1 MYLVRFTVLI
11 FVLLLSVG
19 LHVSGQSGDIVSE
32 RLVFEKDTQR
42 GLPGQEFIYKIDEVV
57 YKGIPGPLS
66 FREIRTIP
74 FTGLAV
80 GWEASD
86 KSIDPHTFH
95 FHIRS
100 REGDGEWTQWHH
112 IKGYDGPFDTPSG
125 LYWSQLYIT
134 EYGYAHDEFDIRFD
148 APDDVTI
155 DFVRIDIA
163 DARSEQ
169 TTDRT
174 AGPRSF
180 NEIQTSKPEIITREE
195 WWGNLPADRLAWTTD
210 PTPITITHAIVH
222 HTAGQ
227 NNPPDPAQTVR
238 NIWNFHV
245 NSRGWA
251 DIGYNFLVDQF
262 GNIYQGRYNPW
273 LDQTDVHGAHAG
285 NANSRSV
292 GISILGQF
300 HPPEPNPPS
309 AHPDERSLRSV
320 ESIIAWR
327 FYQRELDPFEE
338 AAIPSAWGTIT
349 IPRISGHRDVSAT
362 ACPGDNLYVR
372 LPEIRQ
378 NVFLLLDF
386 DIFFVGAP
394 GTAPQGS
401 DPDFATLKAAID
413 SVNAH
418 EFTQDVMIY
427 ITSDLTED
435 EDIALGV
442 NTNGYTLTIKP
453 YLDVQAT
460 IEFTNAEGG
469 VGGQDDRPFIPDHF
483 IIGASQPD
491 ENFLTATH
499 NVTIDGSNEREGT
512 SRDLTIIGAETGE
525 VKSLI
530 RVIGNSDNVQIKN
543 VNIESRATITQIGQA
558 AVHVTNFNYDGAALK
573 PDNIGIQNNKIVS
586 AGSDGIFFWHLGA
599 PDEGIENARILS
611 NEITAPRRGINAL
624 RLDELIVR
632 GNTFTIP
639 AGTSDAKGIYLGFA
653 VEGSDGSI
661 EISGNEF
668 VSLASST
675 GTGLMAIDI
684 QLANSST
691 VTIYNNLISGFRLE
705 PEATDIKL
713 YGIRHAAMGDVTTFI
728 YYNTILIPALQELTN
743 FGDTHIAAFAFE
755 RADGTAPL
763 GTAHLKNNIFYIDES
778 VMPVYG
784 MIRVGSEGALFS
796 DVNNIFVRPDNGNI
810 GFYDDTAVISLEDW
824 QTASGGDTLSVSVPV
839 EFTSGDNPRL
849 TGSSVGDWSI
859 AADPIDWIT
868 HDIDGNPRRDEFPLR
883 PYKGGHEPAIPIVL
897 LQTIAEARERPS
909 GSMVSVAGIV
919 TRARGSQVAIQDGT
933 AGLVIRQS
941 SGDFYN
947 AVAVGSVKMGDELWV
962 QGVITTLN
970 QQTRIAPGDLD
981 LFGILSRNNPVPEP
995 VELSLEQFIT
1005 EGSQHQGKL
1014 IRVNNIVVNDRGHDT
1029 FRSGNLYPLTD
1040 ASGETGAV
1048 TLAIGSA
1055 SDTELVGDDIPQEPV
1070 TITGTLMQFHGSDP
1084 NAGFRIM
1091 PILESDI
1098 DMYVGIDEE
1107 ESHPVAYALFQNYP
1121 NPFNPSTTIRYA
1133 IPEQQQVSIRIYNS
1147 LGQLATTLLNNE
1159 LQAPG
1164 RYEITWDGTDSA
1176 GLTVA
1181 SGLYIYRITAGEFVD
1196 TKRMMYIK

>member
-11 FVLLLSVG
+11 FVLLLSG
-19 LHVSGQSGDIVSE
+19 ALHVSGQTGDIVSE
-32 RLVFEKDTQR
+32 RLVFEKDPQR
-42 GLPGQEFIYKIDEVV
+42 GLPGMDFIYKIDEVIS
-57 YKGIPGPLS
+57 KSTSGPLS
-66 FREIRTIP
+66 FRETSNIP

-86 KSIDPHTFH
+86 DTVDPHAFH
-95 FHIRS
+95 FEIRS
-100 REGDGEWTQWHH
+100 RKADGEWTQWHRT
-112 IKGYDGPFDTPSG
+112 KGYYSPNESPSG
-125 LYWSQLYIT
+125 LYWSYIYIT
-134 EYGYAHDEFDIRFD
+134 EDGSAHDEFDIRVET
-148 APDDVTI
+148 PQGISI
-155 DFVRIDIA
+155 DYLKVSVA

-169 TTDRT
+169 TVTNGINVPSDEQTDR
-174 AGPRSF
+174 F
-180 NEIQTSKPEIITREE
+180 KPDIITRAE
-195 WWGNLPADRLAWTTD
+195 WWGSLPADRLEWSTD

-222 HTAGQ
+222 HTVTQ
-227 NNPPDPAQTVR
+227 NNPPDPAQVVR
-238 NIWNFHV
+238 QIWGWHV
-245 NSRGWA
+245 NDNRWP

-273 LDQTDVHGAHAG
+273 LDETDVHGTHAG

-300 HPPEPNPPS
+300 HPS
-309 AHPDERSLRSV
+309 ASPAPGHPDERSLRSV
-320 ESIIAWR
+320 EDIIAWR

-338 AAIPSAWGTIT
+338 AAIPSVWGTIT

-362 ACPGDNLYVR
+362 ACPGDNLYIL

-386 DIFFVGAP
+386 DILFVGAP

-418 EFTQDVMIY
+418 EFTQDVLIY

-453 YLDVQAT
+453 YPDVQAT

-469 VGGQDDRPFIPDHF
+469 AGGQDDRPFIPDHF

-499 NVTIDGSNEREGT
+499 SVTIDGSNEREGT
-512 SRDLTIIGAETGE
+512 SRDLTIIGAETEE

-530 RVIGNSDNVQIKN
+530 RVIGDSDNMQIKN
-543 VNIESRATITQIGQA
+543 VNIDSRATVTQIGQA
-558 AVHVTNFNYDGAALK
+558 AVHVTNFNHNGTALQ
-573 PDNIGIQNNKIVS
+573 PDNIRIQNNNIVS
-586 AGSDGIFFWHLGA
+586 AGTDGILFWHLGA
-599 PDEGIENARILS
+599 PDEGINNARVLS
-611 NEITAPRRGINAL
+611 NEITAPRRGLNAL
-624 RLDELIVR
+624 RLDELTVR
-632 GNTFTIP
+632 GNTFAIP

-653 VEGSDGSI
+653 VEGSDGVI

-668 VSLASST
+668 VSLESST

-705 PEATDIKL
+705 PEVTDIKL
-713 YGIRHAAMGDVTTFI
+713 YGIRHAAMGEVTTFI
-728 YYNTILIPALQELTN
+728 YYNTILIPALRELTN
-743 FGDTHIAAFAFE
+743 FGDTQIAAFAFE

-763 GTAHLKNNIFYIDES
+763 GNAHLKNNIFYVDET

-784 MIRVGSEGALFS
+784 MIRAGTEGTLFS
-796 DVNNIFVRPDNGNI
+796 DVNNIFVHAGNGHI
-810 GFYDDTAVISLEDW
+810 GFYDDAAVVSLEDW
-824 QTASGGDTLSVSVPV
+824 QTATGGDTLSVSVPV
-839 EFTSGDNPRL
+839 EVVSDTNPRL
-849 TGSSVGDWSI
+849 TGTSVGDWDL
-859 AADPIDWIT
+859 AAEPIDWIT
-868 HDIDGNPRRDEFPLR
+868 HDIDGNPRMDEFPLR
-883 PYKGGHEPAIPIVL
+883 PYKGGHDPAIPIVL

-919 TRARGSQVAIQDGT
+919 TRARGSQVAIQDET
-933 AGLVIRQS
+933 AGLVIREL
-941 SGDFYN
+941 SGDFFD
-947 AVAVGSVKMGDELWV
+947 AVADGSVKMGDELWV

-970 QQTRIAPGDLD
+970 QQTRIAPGGLD
-981 LFGILSRNNPVPEP
+981 LFGIFSRNNPVPEP
-995 VELSLEQFIT
+995 LELSLGQLIA

-1014 IRVNNIVVNDRGHDT
+1014 IRVNNILVNDRGHDT

-1055 SDTELVGDDIPQEPV
+1055 LDTELVGHDITKEPV
-1070 TITGTLMQFHGSDP
+1070 TITGTLMQFHSSDP

-1091 PILESDI
+1091 PVLQSDI
-1098 DMYVGIDEE
+1098 DIYVSVKQE
-1107 ESHPVAYALFQNYP
+1107 ESHPVTYALLQNYP

-1147 LGQLATTLLNNE
+1147 LGQLVTTLLNNE
-1159 LQAPG
+1159 LHAPG

-1176 GLTVA
+1176 GYTVA

>member
-1 MYLVRFTVLI
+1 MFLLRFTFLI
-11 FVLLLSVG
+11 FVLLLSGVF
-19 LHVSGQSGDIVSE
+19 HVSGQTGDIVSE
-32 RLVFEKDTQR
+32 RLVFGKDPQR
-42 GLPGQEFIYKIDEVV
+42 GLPGQEFNYKIDEVV
-57 YKGIPGPLS
+57 SNSIPGSLAFHEMS
-66 FREIRTIP
+66 TIP
-74 FTGLAV
+74 FTGLGI
-80 GWEASD
+80 GWKASD
-86 KSIDPHTFH
+86 ETIDPHAFH

-100 REGDGEWTQWHH
+100 RETDGEWTQWHP

-163 DARSEQ
+163 DARNEQ

-174 AGPRSF
+174 AGPLSLK
-180 NEIQTSKPEIITREE
+180 EIQTSKPEIITREE
-195 WWGNLPADRLAWTTD
+195 WWGDLPPDRLAWTTD
-210 PTPITITHAIVH
+210 PSPITITHAIVH

-238 NIWNFHV
+238 NIWDFHV

-300 HPPEPNPPS
+300 HPGASPTPG
-309 AHPDERSLRSV
+309 HPDERSVRSV
-320 ESIIAWR
+320 EDIIAWR

-338 AAIPSAWGTIT
+338 AGIPSSWGTIT

-362 ACPGDNLYVR
+362 ACPGDNLYVL

-394 GTAPQGS
+394 GTAPQGN

-413 SVNAH
+413 SVNVH
-418 EFTQDVMIY
+418 EFTQDVLIY

-460 IEFTNAEGG
+460 IEFTNTEGG
-469 VGGQDDRPFIPDHF
+469 AGGQDDRPFIPDHF
-483 IIGASQPD
+483 IIGASQTD

-512 SRDLTIIGAETGE
+512 SRDLTFIGAETGE

-543 VNIESRATITQIGQA
+543 LNIESRATVTQIGQA
-558 AVHVTNFNYDGAALK
+558 AVHVTNFNHDGTVLK
-573 PDNIGIQNNKIVS
+573 PDNIRIQNNHIAS
-586 AGSDGIFFWHLGA
+586 AGTDGILFWHLGA
-599 PDEGIENARILS
+599 PDEGIKNARVLS
-611 NEITAPRRGINAL
+611 NAITAPRRGVNAL
-624 RLDELIVR
+624 RLDELTVR
-632 GNTFTIP
+632 GNTITIP

-653 VEGSDGSI
+653 AEGSDGAI

-668 VSLASST
+668 LSLGSST

-691 VTIYNNLISGFRLE
+691 VTIYNNLISGFRLDCE
-705 PEATDIKL
+705 TTDIKL
-713 YGIRHAAMGDVTTFI
+713 YGIRHAAMGEVTTFI
-728 YYNTILIPALQELTN
+728 YYNTIFIPALQELTT

-763 GTAHLKNNIFYIDES
+763 GTAHLKNNIFYIDEN

-784 MIRVGSEGALFS
+784 IKRVGTEGTLFS
-796 DVNNIFVRPDNGNI
+796 DVNNIFVHPDNGHI
-810 GFYDDTAVISLEDW
+810 GFYDDAAVVSLEDW
-824 QTASGGDTLSVSVPV
+824 QIASGGDTSSVSVPV
-839 EFTSGDNPRL
+839 EFVSHTNPRL
-849 TGSSVGDWSI
+849 TGTSVGDWNL
-859 AADPIDWIT
+859 AAEPIDRIKY
-868 HDIDGNPRRDEFPLR
+868 DIDGNPRRDEFPLR

-909 GSMVSVAGIV
+909 GSMVSVTGIV
-919 TRARGSQVAIQDGT
+919 TRARGSQVAIQDET
-933 AGLVIRQS
+933 AGLVIREL
-941 SGDFYN
+941 SGDFFD
-947 AVAVGSVKMGDELWV
+947 AVADGSVKMGDELWV

-981 LFGILSRNNPVPEP
+981 LFDIFSSDNPVPEP
-995 VELSLEQFIT
+995 LEISLGQLIA

-1014 IRVNNIVVNDRGHDT
+1014 IRVDNVLIVDRGHDT

-1040 ASGETGAV
+1040 ASEESGAV
-1048 TLAIGSA
+1048 VLAIGSA
-1055 SDTELVGDDIPQEPV
+1055 SDTELVGHDIPKEVV
-1070 TITGTLMQFHGSDP
+1070 TITGTLMQFHSSDP

-1091 PILESDI
+1091 PVLQSDI
-1098 DMYVGIDEE
+1098 DIYVGIDEE
-1107 ESHPVAYALFQNYP
+1107 ESHPMTYALLQNYP
-1121 NPFNPSTTIRYA
+1121 NPFNPSTMITYA
-1133 IPEQQQVSIRIYNS
+1133 IPEHQQVSIQIYNA
-1147 LGQLATTLLNNE
+1147 LGQLVTTLLNTE
-1159 LQAPG
+1159 LHVPG

-1176 GLTVA
+1176 GRTVA
-1181 SGLYIYRITAGEFVD
+1181 SGLYIYKITAGEFVD
-1196 TKRMMYIK
+1196 MKRMMYIK

>member
-1 MYLVRFTVLI
+1 MFLLRFIVLV
-11 FVLLLSVG
+11 FVLLLSGG
-19 LHVSGQSGDIVSE
+19 LHVSGQTGDVVSE
-32 RLVFEKDTQR
+32 RLVFGKDPQR
-42 GLPGQEFIYKIDEVV
+42 GLPGQEFNYKIDEVV
-57 YKGIPGPLS
+57 SKSIPGPLS
-66 FREIRTIP
+66 FNETSTIP

-86 KSIDPHTFH
+86 KTIDPHTFH

-100 REGDGEWTQWHH
+100 RKADGEWTQWHH

-148 APDDVTI
+148 VPDDVTV

-174 AGPRSF
+174 AGPRSL

-195 WWGNLPADRLAWTTD
+195 WWGDLPPDKLEWSTN

-300 HPPEPNPPS
+300 HPS
-309 AHPDERSLRSV
+309 ASPAPGHPDERSLRSV
-320 ESIIAWR
+320 EDIIAWR

-338 AAIPSAWGTIT
+338 AAIPSVWGTIT

-362 ACPGDNLYVR
+362 ACPGDNLYIL

-386 DIFFVGAP
+386 DILFVGAP

-418 EFTQDVMIY
+418 EFTQDVLIY

-453 YLDVQAT
+453 YPDVQAT

-469 VGGQDDRPFIPDHF
+469 AGGQDDRPFIPDHF

-499 NVTIDGSNEREGT
+499 SVTIDGSNEREGT
-512 SRDLTIIGAETGE
+512 SRDLTIIGAETEE

-530 RVIGNSDNVQIKN
+530 RVIGDSDNMQIKN
-543 VNIESRATITQIGQA
+543 VNIDSRATVTQIGQA
-558 AVHVTNFNYDGAALK
+558 AVHVTNFNHNGTALQ
-573 PDNIGIQNNKIVS
+573 PDNIRIQNNNIVS
-586 AGSDGIFFWHLGA
+586 AGTDGILFWHLGA
-599 PDEGIENARILS
+599 PDEGINNARVLS
-611 NEITAPRRGINAL
+611 NEITAPRRGLNAL
-624 RLDELIVR
+624 RLDELTVR
-632 GNTFTIP
+632 GNTFAIP

-653 VEGSDGSI
+653 VEGSDGVI

-668 VSLASST
+668 VSLESST

-705 PEATDIKL
+705 PEVTDIKL
-713 YGIRHAAMGDVTTFI
+713 YGIRHAAMGEVTTFI
-728 YYNTILIPALQELTN
+728 YYNTILIPALRELTN
-743 FGDTHIAAFAFE
+743 FGDTQIAAFAFE

-763 GTAHLKNNIFYIDES
+763 GNAHLKNNIFYVDET

-784 MIRVGSEGALFS
+784 MIRAGTEGTLFS
-796 DVNNIFVRPDNGNI
+796 DVNNIFVHAGNGHI
-810 GFYDDTAVISLEDW
+810 GFYDDAAVVSLEDW
-824 QTASGGDTLSVSVPV
+824 QTATGGDTLSVSVPV
-839 EFTSGDNPRL
+839 EVVSDTNPRL
-849 TGSSVGDWSI
+849 TGTSVGDWNL
-859 AADPIDWIT
+859 AAEPIDWIT
-868 HDIDGNPRRDEFPLR
+868 HDIDGNPRRNEFPLR
-883 PYKGGHEPAIPIVL
+883 PYKGGHDPAIPIVL

-919 TRARGSQVAIQDGT
+919 TRARGSQVAIQDET
-933 AGLVIRQS
+933 AGLVIREL
-941 SGDFYN
+941 SGDFFD
-947 AVAVGSVKMGDELWV
+947 AVADGSVKMGDELWV

-970 QQTRIAPGDLD
+970 QQTRIAPGGLD
-981 LFGILSRNNPVPEP
+981 LFGIFSRNNPVPEP
-995 VELSLEQFIT
+995 LELSLGQLIA

-1014 IRVNNIVVNDRGHDT
+1014 IRVNNILVNDRGHDT

-1055 SDTELVGDDIPQEPV
+1055 VDTELVGHYIPKEPV
-1070 TITGTLMQFHGSDP
+1070 TITGTLMQFHSSDP

-1091 PILESDI
+1091 PVLQSDI
-1098 DMYVGIDEE
+1098 DIYVSVKQE
-1107 ESHPVAYALFQNYP
+1107 ESHPVTYALLQNYP

-1147 LGQLATTLLNNE
+1147 LGQLVTTLLNNE
-1159 LQAPG
+1159 LRASG
-1164 RYEITWDGTDSA
+1164 RYEITWNGTDDA
-1176 GLTVA
+1176 GHTVA
-1181 SGLYIYRITAGEFVD
+1181 SGLYIYRITVGEFVD
-1196 TKRMMYIK
+1196 MKRMMFLK